1 MKSENQA
8 GISVVLPCYNPLPG
22 WCGTL
27 EAHIRELNAKLP
39 GMVVQYIVSNDGSTR
54 LDRGELTA
62 LNHMT
67 NVIFLDNAVNEGKG
81 SAIRK
86 GTLRAEGDIIVYTD
100 IDFPFGTDPIVE
112 MVKIFA
118 ENPHCWFVYGNRSAE
133 YFKKLPLK
141 RRLFSK
147 GLHLMNRLFL
157 NKHIT
162 DTQAGIKGLRREI
175 LPEVQGT
182 KTNTFVFEVELIR
195 KLIRKGIG
203 MKKVDVSANSSIVF
217 SDFSM
222 KVLFREAVSFTRITI
237 LSSLWN
243 DLS

>member
-1 MKSENQA
+1 MKTENPQ
-8 GISVVLPCYNPLPG
+8 GISIVMPCYNPLPG

-27 EAHIRELNAKLP
+27 HACAQELDQKLH
-39 GMVVQYIVSNDGSTR
+39 GLSIEYIVSNDGSTR
-54 LDRGELTA
+54 LDPCEVAELSRIP
-62 LNHMT
+62 

-86 GTLRAEGDIIVYTD
+86 GTLKAQREIIVYTD

-112 MVKIFA
+112 MVRIF
-118 ENPHCWFVYGNRSAE
+118 ENSPDCWFVYGNRSAE
-133 YFKKLPLK
+133 YFRKLPWK
-141 RRLFSK
+141 RRLFSR
-147 GLHLMNRLFL
+147 GLQLMNRLFL
-157 NKHIT
+157 SKHIT

-175 LPEVQGT
+175 LPEVQQT

-195 KLIRKGIG
+195 KLARKGIG
-203 MKKVDVSANSSIVF
+203 IQKVEVSAGTSIVF

-222 KVLFREAVSFTRITI
+222 KVLFREAVNFVKITI
-237 LSSLWN
+237 LSGIWN